1 MTVEEAII
9 KYLPTF
15 LYDGIEYITCS
26 VEEKSV
32 PSMTDAKTDLM
43 FRYWLVRGTAFHRS
57 NEVLSAV
64 SEVTLKL
71 YLKDLTEK
79 SVSLYYDVPHGADI
93 SDRRIL
99 TFDLPDGELL
109 EVD

>member
-1 MTVEEAII
+1 MTVTEVLW
-9 KYLPTF
+9 KYLRIFTVSGVD
-15 LYDGIEYITCS
+15 YTTRS

-57 NEVLSAV
+57 NDVLSAV

-71 YLKDLTEK
+71 YLKDWTEK

-93 SDRRIL
+93 LDRRIL

-109 EVD
+109 EID